1 MWKVILGAQW
11 GDEGKGRV
19 VDNLSRDVRFV
30 VRFNGGG
37 NAGHTI
43 WDNDTKYVLHIL
55 PSGIVR
61 PQTVNLCGPGVVH
74 DLEVVHEELALAR
87 ACGSTVILDRSAPVV
102 LPLHKLIDEAREKA
116 RGGIGTTKC
125 GIGPCYEDL
134 ASRRGVKL
142 GHLTRREKVHEALT
156 RGGYYEEKAAILSHF
171 GVPVP
176 SLDEVIDW
184 CMSFSDELVPH
195 LGDTRAALALAD
207 SSDVLFEGAQGV
219 LLDLIHGS
227 HPFVTSS
234 YCTLGGVSA
243 SLGVYDFDR
252 VIGVTKAYITRV
264 GEGPFPTEQ
273 ENGEGDF
280 LRTQGHEYG
289 ATTGRP
295 RRCGWLDLVALR
307 YAARVGGLSEL
318 MLTKLDV
325 LSGIDE
331 IKVCTGYRLSGE
343 ALGKH
348 ETLTRYVLERAEPL
362 YETLLGWREDISDC
376 RSLETLPRNAQVYVQ
391 FISEWVGLP
400 ITAIG
405 VGPERQQMIWRKSR

>member
-1 MWKVILGAQW
+1 
-11 GDEGKGRV
+11 
-19 VDNLSRDVRFV
+19 
-30 VRFNGGG
+30 
-37 NAGHTI
+37 
-43 WDNDTKYVLHIL
+43 
-55 PSGIVR
+55 
-61 PQTVNLCGPGVVH
+61 
-74 DLEVVHEELALAR
+74 
-87 ACGSTVILDRSAPVV
+87 
-102 LPLHKLIDEAREKA
+102 
-116 RGGIGTTKC
+116 
-125 GIGPCYEDL
+125 
-134 ASRRGVKL
+134 
-142 GHLTRREKVHEALT
+142 
-156 RGGYYEEKAAILSHF
+156 
-171 GVPVP
+171 
-176 SLDEVIDW
+176 
-184 CMSFSDELVPH
+184 
-195 LGDTRAALALAD
+195 
-207 SSDVLFEGAQGV
+207 
-219 LLDLIHGS
+219 
-227 HPFVTSS
+227 
-234 YCTLGGVSA
+234 
-243 SLGVYDFDR
+243 